1 MSVDDETRAVYTA
14 EAARYETV
22 IISETE
28 RRALDGFLA
37 LLRPASH
44 ILDIGCG
51 PGLQAVHMQAQGH
64 RVTGWDVTP
73 TFVEAARAR
82 GVDAQLG
89 QFADLDETEAFDGV
103 LASFS
108 LLHTPISEHSRHIGA
123 MARALRHGGHLLI
136 GMKLGEGEHRDRLGR
151 FYAYVTREG
160 LETMVTDAGLSVVDV
175 EEAEGAGLAGAA
187 EPFILMTCQKP
198 DA

>member
-89 QFADLDETEAFDGV
+89 QFADLDETEAFDAV
-103 LASFS
+103 LGQLQPVAHAQGRSI
-108 LLHTPISEHSRHIGA
+108 HDIS
-123 MARALRHGGHLLI
+123 ARWP
-136 GMKLGEGEHRDRLGR
+136 GR
-151 FYAYVTREG
+151 CG
-160 LETMVTDAGLSVVDV
+160 P
-175 EEAEGAGLAGAA
+175 AA
-187 EPFILMTCQKP
+187 TSIS
-198 DA
+198 A